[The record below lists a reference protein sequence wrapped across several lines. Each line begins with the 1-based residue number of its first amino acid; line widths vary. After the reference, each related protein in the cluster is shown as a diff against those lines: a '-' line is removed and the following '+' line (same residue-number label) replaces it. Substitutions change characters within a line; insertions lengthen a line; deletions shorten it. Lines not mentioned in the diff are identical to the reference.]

1 MDLIKSL
8 SASENEPIT
17 CIDMH
22 TCGEPTRIILK
33 GYPSLTGTLLEQRSQ
48 AKAQYDHIRRRLML
62 EPRGHFDMYG
72 AILRQESEMTNTGEA
87 DIGVLFTTNDGY
99 STMCGHAT
107 IALGR
112 FLVDTHDLDV
122 FPNRTKLRFDP
133 EERTTQLRLHAPC
146 GVVEVT
152 VPTTDDGSKSDP
164 SRPVSFTSVDCF
176 ATGLDISI
184 QLPNSPLWP
193 SNFSVVA
200 DFSYG
205 GAFYCFV
212 NVRQL
217 TFLENG
223 LRNFDMDVVNQFT
236 RVLKA
241 TINGDGELSY
251 SFKHPKE
258 DDLSFLYSVILVD
271 DTLGVALPGSQG
283 AEAGLCFF
291 ADQQVDRSP
300 TGSAVSARLA
310 LAYARGRLHMG
321 DSWTYHSLVSLK
333 RRDEAAF
340 VGTVLEEV
348 KLEESMKYPCVKT
361 MVQGHASYTGHHVFI
376 IEKDD
381 LIGNDGF
388 TMERL
393 AK

>member
-1 MDLIKSL
+1 MDVIKQL
-8 SASENEPIT
+8 SAPEHEPIT

-22 TCGEPTRIILK
+22 TCGEPTRIIIK
-33 GYPSLTGTLLEQRSQ
+33 GYPSLAGTLLEQRAQ
-48 AKAQYDHIRRRLML
+48 AKTEHDHIRRRLML
-62 EPRGHFDMYG
+62 EPRGHYDMYG
-72 AILRQESEMTNTGEA
+72 AILRQQTEMTTAGEA
-87 DIGVLFTTNDGY
+87 DLGVLFTTNDGY

-122 FPNRTKLRFDP
+122 FPNRKKLRFNP
-133 EERTTQLRLHAPC
+133 EEKTTQLRLHAPC
-146 GVVEVT
+146 GVVEIT
-152 VPTTDDGSKSDP
+152 VPTTDNGAKSDL

-176 ATGLDISI
+176 ATALDVKI

-217 TFLENG
+217 PFLQNG
-223 LRNFDMDVVNQFT
+223 LTSFDMDVANHFT

-241 TINGDGELSY
+241 TINGDSNLSY

-258 DDLSFLYSVILVD
+258 NDLSFLYSVILVD
-271 DTLGVALPGSQG
+271 DTLGAALPGSQG

-310 LAYARGRLHMG
+310 LAYAHGKLKFG

-333 RRDEAAF
+333 TRGEAAF

-348 KLEESMKYPCVKT
+348 DLGETMKYPCVKT
-361 MVQGHASYTGHHVFI
+361 KVKGHASYTGHHVFI

-381 LIGNDGF
+381 LVGNDGF
-388 TMERL
+388 TMQGL
-393 AK
+393 AT